1 MISPRAS
8 RVLGTLV
15 LVTLLLA
22 FALRIYRLPDQSLWY
37 DEALSVYYAGQP
49 LREALAGISGSD
61 HPPLHS
67 LLLHFWMAVAGRS
80 EFAVRYPSLWWGV
93 LSGALLYR
101 LGTQLFDKS
110 TGLLVVVLLAVSPLH
125 VWYSQE
131 ARMYSLALALS
142 LGVMLAL
149 QAVIARREASS
160 WPWAGYVL
168 VGALALYTHF
178 YTSFVLIFANLA
190 FGEWWLVRTVREGW
204 RAMRGLLARWAAA
217 QGVILLLFAP
227 WGRFVAD
234 QYATNATY
242 WHGALGL
249 KQIIHDT
256 ALAFVAGDRVHSP
269 LAQTGAWALAIL
281 ALLGLQAAA
290 QSGSQPAQQDLS
302 RGERALWLLL
312 WLAVPV
318 ATLFAISHDR
328 PKFAPRYL
336 LLSLPPMLLL
346 AAVGSICLALSAWE
360 HKPSLGHRIKRWL
373 AAAGLLLMGAL
384 VISTSVTSLQKQYLD
399 ETLARPDF
407 RAVTAYIEHHGTPG
421 DVIVLVGGHSYP
433 AFDYYFDGHLPVH
446 PMPFGLLPSTRDPLD
461 YRAVAQLNEIATD
474 QERLWLV
481 LWQYRLADPTEVV
494 LDHLLSTCPRLD
506 VGQSFHGVALLL
518 FSLTDCEWAAQPS
531 PSHPLR
537 VEFGEQMRLLGYDLE
552 PTVAALGGT
561 LRLTLYWE
569 AMSKVATNYTT
580 FAQLLG
586 PDGRVYAQHDRLT
599 GDDAHPTSHW
609 RQNIVFRNTH
619 VLTILPD
626 APPGTFELIV
636 GLYINEGN
644 LPRLPIT
651 HPPEIVD
658 DTFVL
663 DEIQVKK

>member
-1 MISPRAS
+1 MNRPRAS
-8 RVLGTLV
+8 RVPGTLV

-22 FALRIYRLPDQSLWY
+22 FALRIYRLPHQSLWY
-37 DEALSVYYAGQP
+37 DEALSVYYADQP
-49 LREALAGISGSD
+49 LRVALAGISGSD

-80 EFAVRYPSLWWGV
+80 EFAMRYLSLWWGV

-101 LGTQLFDKS
+101 LGTQFFDKL

-149 QAVIARREASS
+149 QAVIARREASP
-160 WPWAGYVL
+160 WPWASYVL

-190 FGEWWLVRTVREGW
+190 FGEWWLVRAMREGW

-227 WGRFVAD
+227 WGRFVTG

-269 LAQTGAWALAIL
+269 LAQTGAWALAVL
-281 ALLGLQAAA
+281 ALLGLQAAI
-290 QSGSQPAQQDLS
+290 QSSRNPMPQGLS

-312 WLAVPV
+312 WLTVPV

-346 AAVGSICLALSAWE
+346 VAVGGICLALSAWE
-360 HKPSLGHRIKRWL
+360 HRPLLGHRIKRWL
-373 AAAGLLLMGAL
+373 AAAGLLLTGVL

-407 RAVTAYIEHHGTPG
+407 RDVTAYIEHHAMPG
-421 DVIVLVGGHSYP
+421 DVVVLVGGHSYP
-433 AFDYYFDGHLPVH
+433 AFDYYFHGHLPVH
-446 PMPFGLLPSTRDPLD
+446 PMPSGLLPSTQDPLD

-481 LWQYRLADPTEVV
+481 LWQYRLADPTEVI

-518 FSLTDCEWAAQPS
+518 FSLTGCDWTAQPS

-552 PTVAALGGT
+552 PTVAALGDT

-569 AMSKVATNYTT
+569 AMGKVATNYTT

-586 PDGRVYAQHDRLT
+586 PDGHVYAQHDRLT
-599 GDDAHPTSHW
+599 GDDAYPTSHW
-609 RQNIVFRNTH
+609 RQNVVFRNIH

-626 APPGTFELIV
+626 APSGTFELIV

-663 DEIQVKK
+663 DEIEVKK